1 VRFRQPKDRRRL
13 HLVAWALLVLVVGVA
28 GSASAAVLI
37 GSKQVKDGSLTGRD
51 LRLGTVRGSD
61 VRDQSLTATDFE
73 VIPKGP
79 PGGQGDPGDPG
90 SNGSPGLT
98 VVPESVTIIGKST
111 VTLFVACAPPQ
122 KAIFGG
128 SLLPVQVDM
137 MQSAPET
144 DASHSQW
151 DFVIR
156 SRASFDQTA
165 TLQAYC
171 VTER

>member
-1 VRFRQPKDRRRL
+1 MRL
-13 HLVAWALLVLVVGVA
+13 IAGAILVLVVGLA
-28 GSASAAVLI
+28 GSASAAALI

-61 VRDQSLTATDFE
+61 VRDQSLTASDFA
-73 VIPKGP
+73 VVPKGP
-79 PGGQGDPGDPG
+79 PGGQGETGDPG

-98 VVPESVTIIGKST
+98 VVPETVTVVGKST
-111 VTLFVACAPPQ
+111 VTLFVACTPPQ

-128 SLLPVQVDM
+128 SLLPGQVDT

-144 DASHSQW
+144 DATHSQW

-156 SRASFDQTA
+156 NRSSFGQTV
-165 TLQAYC
+165 TLEAYC
-171 VTER
+171 VTDR